1 MTATSTPVS
10 PEAINALL
18 NGEHGAP
25 FDILGPHPVGAD
37 AVAVRAFRPTAQ
49 TLTVVNERSGA
60 RVSMA
65 RLRDEGLFE
74 AVIPAGS
81 SYHYEAVTRDGQHE
95 TFADP
100 YSFPSLLTDY
110 DLYLLGEGHHLYTYD
125 KLGAHL
131 HTIDDVAGVRFA
143 VWAPNASR
151 VSVVGNYNHW
161 DARVHPMRLHES
173 SGVWELFIPGLAEGE
188 VYKFDIRSRF
198 NNYQVEKTDPYGF
211 FSELRPHTASIVV
224 DIHRHEWNDDAWM
237 KAREARKSLNVPL
250 SIYEVHLGSWLRKP
264 DGS

>member
-1 MTATSTPVS
+1 MTATSIPVS

-37 AVAVRAFRPTAQ
+37 GVAVRAIRPTAQ

-74 AVIPAGS
+74 AVIPAGT
-81 SYHYEAVTRDGQHE
+81 SYHYEAVTRDGPQE
-95 TFADP
+95 SFADP
-100 YSFPSLLTDY
+100 YSYPSLLTDY

-125 KLGAHL
+125 KLGAPL
-131 HTIDDVAGVRFA
+131 HTIDDVAGGGFS

-151 VSVVGNYNHW
+151 VRVGGNYNDW
-161 DARVHPMRLHES
+161 GARVHPLRLPAS
-173 SGVWELFIPGLAEGE
+173 NGGGGFI
-188 VYKFDIRSRF
+188 
-198 NNYQVEKTDPYGF
+198 N
-211 FSELRPHTASIVV
+211 
-224 DIHRHEWNDDAWM
+224 
-237 KAREARKSLNVPL
+237 
-250 SIYEVHLGSWLRKP
+250 
-264 DGS
+264 